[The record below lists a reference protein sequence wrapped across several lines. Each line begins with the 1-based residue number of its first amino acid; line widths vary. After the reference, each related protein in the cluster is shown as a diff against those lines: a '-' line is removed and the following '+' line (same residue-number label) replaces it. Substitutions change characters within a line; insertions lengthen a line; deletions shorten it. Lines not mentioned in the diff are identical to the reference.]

1 MQNLSTKTSLS
12 HFISPAVSIFN
23 WNTSILQKKMAIK
36 YLSGVAPQFR
46 EPIFSALYP
55 WIIEIKR
62 EYTRDGMGNREQAQ
76 LL

>member
-1 MQNLSTKTSLS
+1 
-12 HFISPAVSIFN
+12 
-23 WNTSILQKKMAIK
+23 MAIK